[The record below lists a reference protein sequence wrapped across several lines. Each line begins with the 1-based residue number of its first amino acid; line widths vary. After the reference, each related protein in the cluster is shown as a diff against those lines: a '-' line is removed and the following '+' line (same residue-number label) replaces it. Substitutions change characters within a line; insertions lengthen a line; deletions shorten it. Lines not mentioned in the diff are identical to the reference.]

1 VSLEEFAQ
9 GLKPKFSWLDAGL
22 KPGLRTID
30 MALRPWYLFCLSLLA
45 IPASS
50 LPAQTVEP
58 NLESSMIAPA
68 PDLRLTEPC
77 RVEEVLPRVTLHVT
91 EFVENVNRFTAKE
104 DLEHERLDR
113 SGRLKERAHSKSD
126 YAASIE
132 RTGSGTF
139 VVDEYRGH
147 TEGVRSFQGTI
158 EANLSASLV
167 LIFLP
172 AHLEEFEMSCAGPE
186 DWNGHSTWRVHFQQ
200 RRDRAATMSDLKV
213 GNNYYSMLLK
223 GFAWIDR
230 ENYQI
235 VHLETDLL
243 QAVPEL
249 RLEMLHQS
257 VDLGSVTFAKRKATF
272 WLPQVAVITAD
283 FQGKRLVERHTYSK
297 FRLFFV
303 DMEQS
308 IGKPASASNQN

>member
-1 VSLEEFAQ
+1 VTQ
-9 GLKPKFSWLDAGL
+9 
-22 KPGLRTID
+22 
-30 MALRPWYLFCLSLLA
+30 RPWYLFFLAPLLFV
-45 IPASS
+45 ASS

-58 NLESSMIAPA
+58 DLQSDLVAPA
-68 PDLRLTEPC
+68 PDLRLPEPC
-77 RVEEVLPRVTLHVT
+77 RIEEVLPQVTLHVT

-113 SGRLKERAHSKSD
+113 RGRPEERAHSKSD
-126 YAASIE
+126 YVVSIE
-132 RTGSGTF
+132 RMGGGAF
-139 VVDEYRGH
+139 AVDEYRGH
-147 TEGVRSFQGTI
+147 TEGARSFQGTI

-172 AHLEEFEMSCAGPE
+172 AHLEEFEMSCVGPE
-186 DWNGHSTWRVHFQQ
+186 DWNGHSTWRVQFQQ
-200 RRDRAATMSDLKV
+200 RRDRAATMSDLNV
-213 GNNYYSMLLK
+213 GNNHYSMLLK
-223 GFAWIDR
+223 GSAWIDR

-249 RLEMLHQS
+249 RLAMLHQS
-257 VDLGSVTFAKRKATF
+257 VDFGSVTFAKRQTTF

-283 FQGKRLVERHTYSK
+283 FRGKRLVERHTYSK
-297 FRLFFV
+297 FQLFFI
-303 DMEQS
+303 DTEQN